1 MLKGNPGTGNRM
13 KWIASFIFLLH
24 AVFAMLFLNSPY
36 YFFAGIYLAASCFFI
51 IFNDNDLKFFCVFV
65 KTLPVRAARRFSP
78 KKKIVCRLSRFTWDM
93 NDFCRGWSITGRT
106 GSGKTAVLMMSP
118 YLLQATRVLV
128 ITPTRRRHRPRD
140 VLGRLGRRHASSP
153 HRRVY
158 FGRAKDGS

>member
-1 MLKGNPGTGNRM
+1 M
-13 KWIASFIFLLH
+13 
-24 AVFAMLFLNSPY
+24 PY
-36 YFFAGIYLAASCFFI
+36 FSDHY
-51 IFNDNDLKFFCVFV
+51 NDLSYP
-65 KTLPVRAARRFSP
+65 TRTETGGLYNAQIGA
-78 KKKIVCRLSRFTWDM
+78 IYALGAHFTIHEQTAVVTM
-93 NDFCRGWSITGRT
+93 PT